1 MLMEIMKQR
10 RSCRLYKDKPV
21 DPSLIDDLLAA
32 AVTAPSGT
40 NSQGWKF
47 LVLPDRE
54 GVIRLGEVT
63 ADFYRRLNRKAAKP
77 MLRNLLKFLG
87 YPALHDYYK
96 AYYRKVEEA
105 LEGWDRT
112 REDRLFHGAPAAIIV
127 AADRSSSCP
136 VEDALL
142 ASQNILLM
150 AEALD
155 LGSCLIGYVV
165 EAARRDPCVSRLLD
179 LDTHY
184 RIHSVIAI
192 GHPAVKWMRPVGRK
206 PAEPEILASF

>member
-21 DPSLIDDLLAA
+21 DRALIADLLTA

-47 LVLPDRE
+47 LVLPNRE

-63 ADFYRRLNRKAAKP
+63 ADFYRRLNQKAALP
-77 MLRNLLKFLG
+77 LLRNVLKLLG
-87 YPALHDYYK
+87 YPALHDYYEG
-96 AYYRKVEEA
+96 YYRKVQGA
-105 LEGWDRT
+105 LEGWDRS

-136 VEDALL
+136 AEDALL

-150 AEALD
+150 AEALE
-155 LGSCLIGYVV
+155 LGTCLIGYVV
-165 EAARRDPCVSRLLD
+165 EAARRDPSINRLLD
-179 LDTHY
+179 LDMNY
-184 RIHSVIAI
+184 RIHSVVAL

-206 PAEPEILASF
+206 PVEPKILASI